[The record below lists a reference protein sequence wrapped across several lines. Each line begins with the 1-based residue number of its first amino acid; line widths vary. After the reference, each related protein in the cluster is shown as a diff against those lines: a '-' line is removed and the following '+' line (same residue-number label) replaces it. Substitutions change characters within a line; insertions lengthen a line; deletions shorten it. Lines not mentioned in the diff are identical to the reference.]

1 MTGGDD
7 MTNNQI
13 LLKECIKQEREE
25 NYPDYGEDSFFEYFS
40 ISQLLKDYDLDDDEI
55 MNGIT
60 DGANDGGCD
69 GMYVFLNNDLL
80 TEDQVVNISAPKGS
94 SLHFIIIQAKNSTG
108 FGEDALMKWKTVVQ
122 NLLDMSSNVEDYQTR
137 YSEAVRD
144 GFMLFRDTLTKLIRN
159 QLKVHIHFIYVT
171 MATQVHPNVKAQ
183 ADELQ
188 RIVLSLYPSSK
199 VDVDFIDAD
208 KLMALYNSDME
219 VSVNL
224 KFADQPI
231 ALGRND
237 EFVALVDLPTY
248 YNFIIDDAGNLRSS
262 FFEANVRDY
271 QGKNSVNA
279 SIAETLSV
287 ETDEDFW
294 WFNNGVTILSEKVT
308 PLTTKELL
316 IQNPKIVNGLQT
328 STEIYNYFSANSEK
342 RTTDT
347 RHLLVRIL
355 VPVSEKSRDSIILAT
370 NNQTSIPKSSL
381 RVTNTI
387 HLQIEIY
394 FKSRGLYYDRRK
406 NYYKNQKKKP
416 ADIVGVSFLAQCLIS
431 IFLRKPNFARARPST
446 LLKDDGIYKF
456 LYEDNTD
463 LEVYYKT
470 ALLGKKIQGNLKK
483 SVDLTASERGDILF
497 YVLYVVIAIVLGKI
511 EISFNDIKDFDINTI
526 NDNQIDE
533 AKSLVYKKY
542 KDLGGNSKVAKSSA
556 LIEVI
561 NDILLNSFKGVLI
574 NAE

>member
-1 MTGGDD
+1 

-25 NYPDYGEDSFFEYFS
+25 NYPDFEEDSFFELFS
-40 ISQLLKDYDLDDDEI
+40 VSQLLKDFDLDDDEI

-80 TEDQVVNISAPKGS
+80 TEDQIENISAPKGS
-94 SLHFIIIQAKNSTG
+94 SLHFVIIQAKNTTG

-122 NLLDMSSNVEDYQTR
+122 NLLDMSSNIEDYQAR
-137 YSEAVRD
+137 YSEPVRD
-144 GFMLFRDTLTKLIRN
+144 SFMLFRDTLTKLVRN
-159 QLKVHIHFIYVT
+159 QLKVQIDFFYVT
-171 MATQVHPNVKAQ
+171 MATEIHPNTQAQ
-183 ADELQ
+183 ADELKD
-188 RIVLSLYPSSK
+188 IVLSLYPSSK
-199 VDVDFIDAD
+199 VDVKFIGAD
-208 KLMALYNSDME
+208 KLMNLYNSDME
-219 VSVNL
+219 VLVNL

-248 YNFIIDDAGNLRSS
+248 YDFIIDDAGNLRNS

-271 QGKNSVNA
+271 QGKNSVNLC
-279 SIAETLSV
+279 IAETLSV
-287 ETDEDFW
+287 ESDEDFW

-328 STEIYNYFSANSEK
+328 STEIYNYFSTNPEK

-355 VPVSEKSRDSIILAT
+355 VPVNEKSRDSIIFAT

-381 RVTNTI
+381 RVTDTI
-387 HLQIEIY
+387 HLQIEMY

-431 IFLRKPNFARARPST
+431 IFLRKPDFARARPST
-446 LLKDDGIYKF
+446 LLKDDDIYKY
-456 LYEDNTD
+456 LYESNND

-470 ALLGKKIQGNLKK
+470 ALLGKKIQSYLKK
-483 SVDLTASERGDILF
+483 VVELTASERGDILF
-497 YVLYVVIAIVLGKI
+497 YLLYGVTATVLGKK
-511 EISFNDIKDFDINTI
+511 DIKFKDVKELDLDSIT
-526 NDNQIDE
+526 DNQIDE
-533 AKSLVYKKY
+533 IKSLIYKKY
-542 KDLGGNSKVAKSSA
+542 KDLGGNSKVAKSSI
-556 LIEVI
+556 LIEEL
-561 NDILLNSFKGVLI
+561 NDILPIS
-574 NAE
+574 